1 MNGSG
6 GQHLAVKQ
14 NFVNA
19 ILDGETLVAPGREG
33 IHSVELA
40 NAMLYS
46 SMLGKTVDLPMDS
59 KAYEKTLKKLIRD
72 SKFVK
77 KAGHGQSED
86 LSKSWH

>member
-1 MNGSG
+1 
-6 GQHLAVKQ
+6 LEVKQ

-19 ILDGETLVAPGREG
+19 ILDGATLVAPGREG

-46 SMLGKTVDLPMDS
+46 SLTGKTVELPLNS
-59 KAYEKTLKKLIRD
+59 QAYEKMLKKLIRE

-77 KAGHGQSED
+77 KGGHGQSSD
-86 LSKSWH
+86 LTGSWR